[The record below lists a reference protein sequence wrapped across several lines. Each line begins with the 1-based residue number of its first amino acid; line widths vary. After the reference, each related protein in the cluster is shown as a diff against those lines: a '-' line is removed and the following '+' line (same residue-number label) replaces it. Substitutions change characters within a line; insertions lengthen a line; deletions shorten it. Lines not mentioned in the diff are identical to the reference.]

1 MPICYVRGLHEREII
16 MKKLLEQRAMILLI
30 SFTFLAYLLKT
41 VSENVYGNVFV
52 TVVNMALLWNIA
64 SNIIEKIVVTMAA
77 IAIVF
82 AIIIFTVNSKGTD
95 ITLNIISVISIS
107 ATFYE
112 IKKNQNH

>member
-1 MPICYVRGLHEREII
+1 

-41 VSENVYGNVFV
+41 VSENMCGNVFV
-52 TVVNMALLWNIA
+52 TVVNMALLWNAA
-64 SNIIEKIVVTMAA
+64 SKKIEKIIVTMSAV
-77 IAIVF
+77 AIVF
-82 AIIIFTVNSKGTD
+82 AIIIFTVNGKGTD

>member
-1 MPICYVRGLHEREII
+1 MHERGSI

-64 SNIIEKIVVTMAA
+64 SNYNRKNNCNYGGNCNCVCHNYIH
-77 IAIVF
+77 
-82 AIIIFTVNSKGTD
+82 SK
-95 ITLNIISVISIS
+95 
-107 ATFYE
+107 
-112 IKKNQNH
+112 